1 MSSYDKMKMK
11 DLVRQINRLEWAADT
26 TDDYKWRKHHLSERL
41 YCIRLL
47 LDRFNLSFI
56 AG

>member
-1 MSSYDKMKMK
+1 MSYYDKMKMK

-26 TDDYKWRKHHLSERL
+26 TDDYEWQKYHLSERL

-47 LDRFNLSFI
+47 LDRFNSLPI
-56 AG
+56 